1 MKPPRHALRTPPP
14 SPHATAVSARHRRLR
29 CRPDVVCCASS
40 PPSFAARCLHRCS
53 LHAAAR
59 NCTARPSARRR
70 RLHCRPGVIRCASS
84 LIVRCTPPYAPSFAA
99 RCLRCRSLHTAAL
112 SRTACPSAHRR
123 RRLRCRPG
131 VVRCTSSQPS
141 FAARRHTPLHTPP
154 LCRHCWLDSP
164 SRRGGGEQPAA
175 ILPAV
180 SYRFVLQ
187 ASQIINLSSQR
198 TDKLSRQ
205 STYLTSY
212 YPKTRN
218 HAIDQQKGANG
229 APGDYYNA

>member
-29 CRPDVVCCASS
+29 CHPDVVCCASS
-40 PPSFAARCLHRCS
+40 PPSFAARRRTQQHRTP
-53 LHAAAR
+53 LR
-59 NCTARPSARRR
+59 TPPPSPLPPRR
-70 RLHCRPGVIRCASS
+70 RLLHIVSA
-84 LIVRCTPPYAPSFAA
+84 IVRCTPPYAPSFAA

-131 VVRCTSSQPS
+131 VVRCTSSQLS

-164 SRRGGGEQPAA
+164 SRRGGEEQPAA

-205 STYLTSY
+205 STDLTTY

-218 HAIDQQKGANG
+218 HAIDQRKGANG
-229 APGDYYNA
+229 APEDYYNA